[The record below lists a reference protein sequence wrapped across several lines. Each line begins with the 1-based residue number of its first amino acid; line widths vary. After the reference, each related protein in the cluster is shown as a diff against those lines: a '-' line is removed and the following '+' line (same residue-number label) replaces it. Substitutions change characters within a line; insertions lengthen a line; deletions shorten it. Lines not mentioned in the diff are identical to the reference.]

1 LTDSYNN
8 RVPFGTA
15 IGLIS
20 PPLPLPASPP
30 APYLLLE
37 DVSLRDSQ
45 RGASSANYYPQY
57 PSPQPPQQQ
66 FNPSPFASPSPYGAP
81 SPHTP
86 SPLAPRPS
94 MGAGPGMVPYGTP
107 SHSMGMESGLS
118 SLPSCSSLAHT
129 SHFCQVAT
137 FHQRSRNTISKPR
150 PPGGRRMEGE
160 GGGGRLQATILRMS

>member
-1 LTDSYNN
+1 MSVLEVALAMLEGGDEKPPRRNFDASGHSQDGLTDSYNN

-15 IGLIS
+15 I
-20 PPLPLPASPP
+20 
-30 APYLLLE
+30 

-94 MGAGPGMVPYGTP
+94 LGAGPGMVPYGTP

-129 SHFCQVAT
+129 SHFC
-137 FHQRSRNTISKPR
+137 RSQPFTSDQETRFLR
-150 PPGGRRMEGE
+150 GRRMEG
-160 GGGGRLQATILRMS
+160 RRR